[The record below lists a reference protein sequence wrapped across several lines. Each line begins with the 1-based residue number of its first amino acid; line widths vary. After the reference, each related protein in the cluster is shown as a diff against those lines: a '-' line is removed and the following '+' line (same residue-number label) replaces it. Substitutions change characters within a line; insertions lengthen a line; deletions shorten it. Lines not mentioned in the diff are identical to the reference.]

1 MKLPPVL
8 LTLNSHGES
17 VARRWRDSIASHA
30 KIIAHV
36 QTTDL
41 SQPQLGVLDDLMLL
55 SEDDDV
61 ITVLSPPNY
70 VWLWVA
76 VWFAGES
83 NILSFS
89 DNHIAGSALNDLWG
103 DYEAKSSTIF
113 I

>member
-1 MKLPPVL
+1 MSIYVRRSDTVQ
-8 LTLNSHGES
+8 LTLDSHGES
-17 VARRWRDSIASHA
+17 VARQWRDSIASHA

-76 VWFAGES
+76 V
-83 NILSFS
+83 
-89 DNHIAGSALNDLWG
+89 
-103 DYEAKSSTIF
+103 
-113 I
+113 